1 MPTTT
6 NHDFNVSDS
15 VNREF
20 ERRLSETISEMNLVR
35 VSNTW
40 PTAWHP
46 ESEVTYCDYNQ
57 DGGSVPCLT
66 AETFECHECGERQHH
81 DHGVTFPPAGGVR
94 FCGDDCVEAY
104 AAGGNYVRVSYGH
117 GSQWYEIGNTAGE
130 LAIYSSVNSHGFNVS
145 PEHPFLIGFEV
156 EKVDYEWHELHGETD
171 VLSPCLKRNW
181 IAVSDGSL
189 CHDHGFEMVSP
200 AYNLTDDSVA
210 FGRREMNETLSGFSM
225 LNADS
230 DSSCGGHVTVSCDG
244 LDGPEL
250 AQRIEPL
257 FPVLFALYP
266 NRVGNEYSQAVRGEN
281 ATNTGRKFRAINTL
295 HNRVEFRLFS
305 AVETGGQLMKRA
317 AVLRETLV
325 LIKGDNGLLGVQE
338 SRDEITAALNN
349 EDSPLSVAISKL
361 VGHGVSER
369 ADESRAKRIEDF
381 KQWYATGE
389 SNETTRRYL
398 C

>member
-15 VNREF
+15 VSTEF
-20 ERRLSETISEMNLVR
+20 ERRLTEVINEMNLVR
-35 VSNTW
+35 VTNTW
-40 PTAWHP
+40 PTALYSAD
-46 ESEVTYCDYNQ
+46 EITYCDYNQ
-57 DGGSVPCLT
+57 DGGSEPCLT
-66 AETFECHECGERQHH
+66 SETFECHGCGERQHH
-81 DHGVTFPPAGGVR
+81 DHGVLFPPEHGVR
-94 FCGDDCVEAY
+94 FCGDECVEAY
-104 AAGGNYVRVSYGH
+104 ADGGNYVRVSYGH
-117 GSQWYEIGNTAGE
+117 GSQWYEIGSTNGE
-130 LAIYSSVNSHGFNVS
+130 LASYASVNSNGFNVS
-145 PEHPFLIGFEV
+145 ADHPFLIGFEV
-156 EKVDYEWHELHGETD
+156 EKVDCEWHEMNGETD

-189 CHDHGFEMVSP
+189 CSDNGFEMVSP

-210 FGRREMNETLSGFSM
+210 FGRSELSETLSGFSM
-225 LNADS
+225 LNAEV
-230 DSSCGGHVTVSCDG
+230 DSSCGGHITVSCDG

-305 AVETGGQLMKRA
+305 GVTDGEQLAKRA
-317 AVLRETLV
+317 AVLRETLL
-325 LIKGDNGLLGVQE
+325 LIKGDSGLLGIQE
-338 SRDEITAALNN
+338 SRDEITAALAVGW
-349 EDSPLSVAISKL
+349 SPLTKAIRSL

-369 ADESRAKRIEDF
+369 SDESRAKRIEDF

-389 SNETTRRYL
+389 SNVTTRRYL
-398 C
+398 